1 VAGVMPLPLNGH
13 ATGIIL
19 KELVRRTIAIVRN
32 ELSIFSLRHRLG
44 ALRAS
49 ARTLPADMQV

>member
-1 VAGVMPLPLNGH
+1 MPLPLNGH
-13 ATGIIL
+13 ATGIIM